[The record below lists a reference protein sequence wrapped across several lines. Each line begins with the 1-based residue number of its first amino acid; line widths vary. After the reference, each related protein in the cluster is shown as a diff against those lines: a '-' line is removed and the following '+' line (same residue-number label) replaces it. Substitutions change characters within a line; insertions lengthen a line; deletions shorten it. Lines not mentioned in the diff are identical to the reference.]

1 MIAIVDAALTGFR
14 IAREKPMTLL
24 WWAGFYFVFTLATT
38 VLMVL
43 TAGPELMQLQSADPS
58 TTDPMASLALLGKV
72 GPMLLVLMALSAL
85 YYGVTFSAANRA
97 VLQPGDDRMGYLR
110 FGAPEWR
117 QTLLTLLI
125 WGVFFAALL
134 VLVLAGGLIV
144 GVLGAVNLPAAV
156 LVGTLI
162 FFAAAAA
169 LIALGVKLS
178 LASPLTQVTGKI
190 DLAASWRLTRGHFWQ
205 MVGAYAIAAVLT
217 IVVSLLVAAI
227 FFVVALLAGGMDLV
241 GQVMEPDLSA
251 LANVLTP
258 VQLAYYLGSSILTAL
273 TSLIWICPA
282 PEIYRQ
288 LTQGAATPAEG

>member
-1 MIAIVDAALTGFR
+1 MIATIDAALTGFR

-72 GPMLLVLMALSAL
+72 GPMLLVLLALSAL
-85 YYGVTFSAANRA
+85 YYGITFSAANRA
-97 VLQPGDDRMGYLR
+97 VLQPSDDRMGYLR

-125 WGVFFAALL
+125 WAVFFAALL
-134 VLVLAGGLIV
+134 VLAVVGGLIV
-144 GVLGAVNLPAAV
+144 GILSAFSMVAAVVLGIVV
-156 LVGTLI
+156 
-162 FFAAAAA
+162 FFGAWAG

-190 DLAASWRLTRGHFWQ
+190 DLAASWRLTRGHFWP
-205 MVGAYAIAAVLT
+205 MLGAYAVAAILT
-217 IVVSLLVAAI
+217 LVVTLLVAAI

-258 VQLAYYLGSSILTAL
+258 AQLVYYLGSSILTAL

-282 PEIYRQ
+282 PAIYRQ
-288 LTQGAATPAEG
+288 LTQGGATSAEG